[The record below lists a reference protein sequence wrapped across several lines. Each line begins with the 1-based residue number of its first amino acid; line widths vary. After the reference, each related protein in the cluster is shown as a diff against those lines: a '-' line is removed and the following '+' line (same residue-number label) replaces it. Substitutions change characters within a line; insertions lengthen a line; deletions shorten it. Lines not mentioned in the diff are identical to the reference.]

1 MQHPGAIM
9 KKNRQYN
16 LDLIRCAAF
25 LLVFTYHFA
34 ETVQGA
40 FPTGVRGYDFGSL
53 GTGLFFILSGFVLTF
68 GMLRNPYT
76 EKKDYDGGCAE
87 QKESVKRRAAA
98 GSEFSLSRFYKKRFL
113 AIYPLYWMVF
123 LAVYLIHGWHGGD
136 FLYGGPV
143 WKMLYSAAAVDGY
156 LNLYGIQTYYV
167 TGEWFIAVILFC
179 YLLYPLLRKIKSSF
193 WAYFAV
199 TALYAAN
206 IIFGLQKGIPADAS
220 LFTGLFLFFTG
231 MVLADL
237 FTNNGEAAERKSLI
251 SSYLRINPAVSFLVC
266 AVLLLIPGAGR
277 KPLILRSLFSIALFL
292 FLYGAFRPMKG
303 KIGSVF
309 DALSR
314 YTYAA
319 FLWHHVILSWTAG
332 RIMNVFAFAG
342 GFRYAAA
349 YLGALGMTA
358 VFSLITVLCYNAL
371 RHCCSRKEP
380 NK

>member
-1 MQHPGAIM
+1 M
-9 KKNRQYN
+9 KKDRQYN

-34 ETVQGA
+34 ETVQGG

-68 GMLRNPYT
+68 GTLRNAFT
-76 EKKDYDGGCAE
+76 EKKASDGSSAAK
-87 QKESVKRRAAA
+87 KESVRRRTADD
-98 GSEFSLSRFYKKRFL
+98 EFSLSGFYKKRFL

-123 LAVYLIHGWHGGD
+123 LAVYLIHGWHGGN

-143 WKMLYSAAAVDGY
+143 RKMLYSAAAVDGY

-179 YLLYPLLRKIKSSF
+179 YLLYPLLRKIKSSL
-193 WAYFAV
+193 WAYLAV

-237 FTNNGEAAERKSLI
+237 FTNNGEAAEQKNLI
-251 SSYLRINPAVSFLVC
+251 NSYLRINPAVSFLVC
-266 AVLLLIPGAGR
+266 AVLLLTPGAGR
-277 KPLILRSLFSIALFL
+277 KPLILRSLFSIVLFL
-292 FLYGAFRPMKG
+292 FLYGAFRSMKG
-303 KIGSVF
+303 KNGNIF
-309 DALSR
+309 AALSR

-332 RIMNVFAFAG
+332 RIMNVLAFAG

-358 VFSLITVLCYNAL
+358 VFSMITVLCYNAL
-371 RHCCSRKEP
+371 RHRCSRKKP